1 MAVPSVFNFANFTL
15 RYPEFSTLSQ
25 ALLQIYFNE
34 AGFYC
39 RNDGAGP
46 VSDQTTLDTFMN
58 MLTAHI
64 AALNGGV
71 SGQAASQLVG
81 RINSAGEGSV
91 RVSTEMKVDPGAAWF
106 MQTKYGAAYWQASLP
121 YRLGGHFVRP
131 HCPEE
136 FGFGGF

>member
-1 MAVPSVFNFANFTL
+1 MVVPSVFNFANFIL
-15 RYPEFSTLSQ
+15 RYPEFSSLSST
-25 ALLQIYFNE
+25 LLQMYFNE

-39 RNDGAGP
+39 RNDGVGP
-46 VSDQTTLDTFMN
+46 VEDQATLDTFMS

-71 SGQAASQLVG
+71 NGQAPSQLVG

-91 RVSTEMKVDPGAAWF
+91 RVSTEMKTDPGAAWF

-121 YRLGGHFVRP
+121 YRLGGRFVIATHLIQRW
-131 HCPEE
+131 
-136 FGFGGF
+136 